1 VDADAIT
8 ASASARDNRQRKRQ
22 NVDVANGVNLFSHAI
37 AS

>member
-1 VDADAIT
+1 MAAT
-8 ASASARDNRQRKRQ
+8 TPRGRRRDNRQRKRQ